1 MCWADPQGSLSPG
14 QWVQASLTLW
24 AGGQR
29 LQGKASPK
37 WHLLAIAGTSG
48 PKVTSAHLEI
58 LCSQW
63 IRATEL
69 VAFAMPGSGPKIRAG
84 QDCPSHGG

>member
-1 MCWADPQGSLSPG
+1 MSLPAGPQGGATKYVGADPQGSLSPG
-14 QWVQASLTLW
+14 QWVQAPLTLW

-29 LQGKASPK
+29 LQGEASPK

-63 IRATEL
+63 I
-69 VAFAMPGSGPKIRAG
+69 
-84 QDCPSHGG
+84 